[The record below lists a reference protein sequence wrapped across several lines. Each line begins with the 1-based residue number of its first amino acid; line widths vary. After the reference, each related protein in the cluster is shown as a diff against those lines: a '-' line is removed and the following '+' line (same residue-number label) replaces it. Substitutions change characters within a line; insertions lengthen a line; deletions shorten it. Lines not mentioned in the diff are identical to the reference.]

1 MNGTET
7 PRHALSEAVA
17 TLLPGPAETL
27 LLKGCLDRSEA
38 GRRALDAW
46 LSQQADPTAAL
57 TRAPIRW
64 LLPLVFHACVHH
76 HVTPVSSLATVL
88 KTAALREELR
98 IRSYRAIRRRVL
110 QALAAAS
117 LHPIV
122 LKGAAL
128 SELVYPNAALR
139 HTHDVELLI
148 PTSEWGQVDTALA
161 PLGFSG
167 VASRPGAS
175 RRELTHASGLPLVL
189 HRRLFRIAFYN
200 APQDDVWMRAEA
212 ATLDGMTVQVLS
224 PADMLVH
231 ACGDAL
237 HSLSLGSCRWIV
249 DAWFLLDRRRPH
261 LDWDAVAR
269 IASARRIAL
278 PLALSLNYLREDL
291 GAPVPATACAR
302 LTALAAQDRSVGPE
316 LALHAARVAAGGLW
330 QLMGRTRTLR
340 GRAAVLRR
348 LLLPSVGV
356 LSWATQPRSPRLRAM
371 HTQVFR
377 AARYVGR
384 RVSSAVPARP

>member
-1 MNGTET
+1 MNGTG
-7 PRHALSEAVA
+7 PARHALSEAAA

-38 GRRALDAW
+38 GRHALDAW
-46 LSQQADPTAAL
+46 LAQQSDPVAAL
-57 TRAPIRW
+57 TRVPIKW

-76 HVTPVSSLATVL
+76 HVTPAGSLVTVL

-110 QALAAAS
+110 HALAAAN

-128 SELVYPNAALR
+128 SELVYPHAALR

-148 PTSEWGQVDTALA
+148 PTSEWDQLDPALA

-167 VASRPGAS
+167 AASSPGAS
-175 RRELTHASGLPLVL
+175 RRELTHVSGLPLVL

-200 APQDDVWMRAEA
+200 APQDNVWMRTEP
-212 ATLDGMTVQVLS
+212 ATLDGIAVQVLS

-249 DAWFLLDRRRPH
+249 DAWFLLDRRPR

-269 IASARRIAL
+269 IASARHMAL
-278 PLALSLNYLREDL
+278 PLALSLNYLRQDL
-291 GAPVPATACAR
+291 GAPVPETACAR
-302 LTALAAQDRSVGPE
+302 LTAMAAQDRSVGPE
-316 LALHAARVAAGGLW
+316 LALHAARVAAGGLC
-330 QLMGRTRTLR
+330 QLMARTRTIR
-340 GRAAVLRR
+340 GRAAILRH

-371 HTQVFR
+371 HAQIFR
-377 AARYVGR
+377 VARYVGR
-384 RVSSAVPARP
+384 RVSSAVPARS